1 MARKRSTNPP
11 KGSSIPR
18 VRVRDNDPR
27 SYVGGAYLTGMV
39 AKLAIV
45 QLGRWNDK
53 VVNKGVPHSP
63 LSFVGFRCFR
73 TYRKDLTE

>member
-1 MARKRSTNPP
+1 
-11 KGSSIPR
+11 
-18 VRVRDNDPR
+18 
-27 SYVGGAYLTGMV
+27 MV

>member
-1 MARKRSTNPP
+1 MARNRSTKPP

-53 VVNKGVPHSP
+53 VVNKGAANLP